1 MHLEV
6 GDAGGARRQLHLGS
20 ELRGVGP
27 VAAADR
33 VEMQRQAGR
42 RDRIPDRVPPG
53 IPQRRHVVPAGDLE
67 AARHPAPGDALDLA
81 DGRLRV
87 VVRDAG
93 EAGIAIGMGGAE
105 IGEPF
110 VVDAQHLAGRLV
122 VLEPDRG
129 TQDAVEHLGLHAV
142 ALLVLEPQFGIGR
155 AADALLAVVIEP
167 GRRHPV
173 RAMDLAGD
181 VLPAAR
187 AHAVHQPER
196 GTVLGD
202 PLFAARPVGH
212 VRHAVFVRRAGI
224 LDEEVGRQPDQIDM
238 AVGRDDV
245 VFHFFHPPCE
255 PAASMTRAKLCAT
268 EISTKCGKSRWCNRE
283 ANTPLSD
290 VTVLDFGQIFQGP
303 YASFLMA
310 KAGAFV
316 IKIEP
321 PRGEPGRRRAEP
333 GKSATL
339 PFAML
344 NQNKHAIT
352 LNLKHERGRALLERM
367 VERADVL
374 LENFSPGTMDD
385 LGVGWSRLH
394 AINPRLIYATGTG
407 FGISGPDR
415 DNLAMDMTIQA
426 ASGIMSVTGFPDGP
440 PVKAG
445 PTLVDFMGGIHLY
458 AGIVTALYD
467 RDRSGVG
474 RLVEVAMQEAV
485 YPTLAASY
493 DYYYRTG
500 EIPPRT
506 GNRQSGLNSA
516 PYNVFPTADGHVA
529 IHIVTEAHL
538 QNLLKAMGREEL
550 ADDPRFATNAAR
562 VANMDET
569 DALVA
574 AWTRTLPKM
583 EVFAR
588 TKAYRIPCA
597 PVRNAPEVM
606 NDPHMHER
614 GMLERVDHPEFG
626 EIVVPSTPL
635 RLHGTDRVETR
646 PSPTIGQHNAE
657 IYGGWL
663 GLSAARLRS

>member
-1 MHLEV
+1 
-6 GDAGGARRQLHLGS
+6 
-20 ELRGVGP
+20 
-27 VAAADR
+27 
-33 VEMQRQAGR
+33 MQ
-42 RDRIPDRVPPG
+42 
-53 IPQRRHVVPAGDLE
+53 E
-67 AARHPAPGDALDLA
+67 
-81 DGRLRV
+81 
-87 VVRDAG
+87 
-93 EAGIAIGMGGAE
+93 
-105 IGEPF
+105 
-110 VVDAQHLAGRLV
+110 
-122 VLEPDRG
+122 
-129 TQDAVEHLGLHAV
+129 
-142 ALLVLEPQFGIGR
+142 
-155 AADALLAVVIEP
+155 
-167 GRRHPV
+167 
-173 RAMDLAGD
+173 
-181 VLPAAR
+181 
-187 AHAVHQPER
+187 QPI
-196 GTVLGD
+196 V
-202 PLFAARPVGH
+202 
-212 VRHAVFVRRAGI
+212 
-224 LDEEVGRQPDQIDM
+224 
-238 AVGRDDV
+238 
-245 VFHFFHPPCE
+245 
-255 PAASMTRAKLCAT
+255 
-268 EISTKCGKSRWCNRE
+268 KSQ

-303 YASFLMA
+303 YASFLLA

-352 LNLKHERGRALLERM
+352 LNLKHERGRALLEEM
-367 VERADVL
+367 VGRADVL

-385 LGVGWSRLH
+385 LGVGWRRLH
-394 AINPRLIYATGTG
+394 EINPRLIYATGTG

-426 ASGIMSVTGFPDGP
+426 ASGIMSVAGFPDGP

-458 AGIVTALYD
+458 AGILTALYD
-467 RDRSGVG
+467 RDRSGFG

-516 PYNVFPTADGHVA
+516 PYNVFPSADGHVA
-529 IHIVTEAHL
+529 IHIVTEGHF
-538 QNLLKAMGREEL
+538 QNLLKAMGLEDL

-569 DALVA
+569 DALVE

-588 TKAYRIPCA
+588 IKAYRIPCA

-606 NDPHMHER
+606 NDPHMHMR
-614 GMLERVDHPEFG
+614 GMLERVKHPELG

-635 RLHGTDRVETR
+635 RLHGTDKVATL
-646 PSPTIGQHNAE
+646 PSPTIGQHNTE
-657 IYGGWL
+657 IYGDWL
-663 GLSAARLRS
+663 GLSATEIVELRESGVI

>member
-1 MHLEV
+1 MV
-6 GDAGGARRQLHLGS
+6 Q
-20 ELRGVGP
+20 
-27 VAAADR
+27 
-33 VEMQRQAGR
+33 
-42 RDRIPDRVPPG
+42 
-53 IPQRRHVVPAGDLE
+53 
-67 AARHPAPGDALDLA
+67 
-81 DGRLRV
+81 
-87 VVRDAG
+87 
-93 EAGIAIGMGGAE
+93 
-105 IGEPF
+105 
-110 VVDAQHLAGRLV
+110 
-122 VLEPDRG
+122 
-129 TQDAVEHLGLHAV
+129 
-142 ALLVLEPQFGIGR
+142 
-155 AADALLAVVIEP
+155 
-167 GRRHPV
+167 
-173 RAMDLAGD
+173 
-181 VLPAAR
+181 
-187 AHAVHQPER
+187 
-196 GTVLGD
+196 
-202 PLFAARPVGH
+202 
-212 VRHAVFVRRAGI
+212 
-224 LDEEVGRQPDQIDM
+224 
-238 AVGRDDV
+238 
-245 VFHFFHPPCE
+245 
-255 PAASMTRAKLCAT
+255 
-268 EISTKCGKSRWCNRE
+268 SR

-321 PRGEPGRRRAEP
+321 PRGEPGRRRADP

-352 LNLKHERGRALLERM
+352 LNLKDERGRELLEQM
-367 VERADVL
+367 AGRADVL

-394 AINPRLIYATGTG
+394 AVNPRLIYATGTG

-467 RDRSGVG
+467 RDRSGIG

-485 YPTLAASY
+485 YPTLAASF

-516 PYNVFPTADGHVA
+516 PYNVFPAADGHVA
-529 IHIVTEAHL
+529 IHIVTETHF
-538 QNLLKAMGREEL
+538 QNLLKAMGREDL

-569 DALVA
+569 DALVRE
-574 AWTRTLPKM
+574 WTRTLPKM

-606 NDPHMHER
+606 NDPHMHMR
-614 GMLERVDHPEFG
+614 GMLERVDHPELG

-635 RLHGTDRVETR
+635 RLHGTDKVDTR
-646 PSPTIGQHNAE
+646 PSPTIGQHNRE

-663 GLSAARLRS
+663 GLSEGEIAELREAGII

>member
-1 MHLEV
+1 
-6 GDAGGARRQLHLGS
+6 
-20 ELRGVGP
+20 
-27 VAAADR
+27 
-33 VEMQRQAGR
+33 
-42 RDRIPDRVPPG
+42 
-53 IPQRRHVVPAGDLE
+53 
-67 AARHPAPGDALDLA
+67 
-81 DGRLRV
+81 
-87 VVRDAG
+87 
-93 EAGIAIGMGGAE
+93 
-105 IGEPF
+105 
-110 VVDAQHLAGRLV
+110 
-122 VLEPDRG
+122 
-129 TQDAVEHLGLHAV
+129 
-142 ALLVLEPQFGIGR
+142 
-155 AADALLAVVIEP
+155 
-167 GRRHPV
+167 
-173 RAMDLAGD
+173 
-181 VLPAAR
+181 
-187 AHAVHQPER
+187 
-196 GTVLGD
+196 
-202 PLFAARPVGH
+202 
-212 VRHAVFVRRAGI
+212 
-224 LDEEVGRQPDQIDM
+224 
-238 AVGRDDV
+238 
-245 VFHFFHPPCE
+245 
-255 PAASMTRAKLCAT
+255 
-268 EISTKCGKSRWCNRE
+268 
-283 ANTPLSD
+283 
-290 VTVLDFGQIFQGP
+290 
-303 YASFLMA
+303 
-310 KAGAFV
+310 V

-352 LNLKHERGRALLERM
+352 LNLKHARGRELLFEM
-367 VERADVL
+367 AERADVL

-394 AINPRLIYATGTG
+394 EVNPRLIYASGTG

-426 ASGIMSVTGFPDGP
+426 ASGIMSVTGFPGGP

-458 AGIVTALYD
+458 AGILTALYD
-467 RDRSGVG
+467 RDRSGTG

-516 PYNVFPTADGHVA
+516 PYNVFATADGHVA
-529 IHIVTEAHL
+529 IHVVTEAHF
-538 QNLLKAMGREEL
+538 QNLLKAMGRENL
-550 ADDPRFATNAAR
+550 KDDPRFATNAGR
-562 VANMDET
+562 VAHMDET
-569 DALVA
+569 DALVE

-588 TKAYRIPCA
+588 AKAYRIPCA

-606 NDPHMHER
+606 NDRHMHER
-614 GMLERVDHPEFG
+614 GMLERIDHPELG

-646 PSPTIGQHNAE
+646 PSPTVGQHNAE

-663 GLSAARLRS
+663 GLSAAEIRELKETGAI